1 MNCMNKFFLATALI
15 LFGSGCASQIVSVT
29 PAIVTAK
36 VIDLSGP
43 IITTTDKSIEEGETV
58 TLTELYKVEDV
69 VTKKPETT
77 VTCDNENVTID
88 KDVASFKST
97 GEFNFKVVSVD
108 AENNE
113 STATFK
119 VTVNAKPEP
128 TPEATAAPEPTPEE
142 KKETSSSSNSTTQ
155 SNTQQS
161 SNNQTTAQAQTDTF
175 SQQSQ
180 PATSQPATKYFMFS
194 DGYTMSTAL
203 PACKAEFSNYGNGT
217 KKCDPIVGD
226 DGIYKG
232 YVFTYNP

>member
-15 LFGSGCASQIVSVT
+15 FFGSGCASQTVSVT

-43 IITTTDKSIEEGETV
+43 VITTTDKTIEEGETV
-58 TLTELYKVEDV
+58 TLTELYKVEDA
-69 VTKKPETT
+69 VTKEPETT
-77 VTCDNENVTID
+77 VTCDNESVTID
-88 KDVASFKST
+88 TDVASFKST

-113 STATFK
+113 SAATFK
-119 VTVNAKPEP
+119 VTVNVKPEP
-128 TPEATAAPEPTPEE
+128 TPEATATPEPTPEA
-142 KKETSSSSNSTTQ
+142 KKDTSSSSNSTTQ
-155 SNTQQS
+155 SNTRQS
-161 SNNQTTAQAQTDTF
+161 SNSQTTAQAQTDTF

-180 PATSQPATKYFMFS
+180 SATSQSATKYFMFS

-203 PACKAEFSNYGNGT
+203 PACKAEFGNYGNGT
-217 KKCDPIVGD
+217 KKCEPIVGD

>member
-15 LFGSGCASQIVSVT
+15 FFGSGCASQTVSVT

-43 IITTTDKSIEEGETV
+43 VITTTDKIIEEGETV
-58 TLTELYKVEDV
+58 TLTELYKVEDA
-69 VTKKPETT
+69 VTKEPETT

-155 SNTQQS
+155 S
-161 SNNQTTAQAQTDTF
+161 QTDTS

-180 PATSQPATKYFMFS
+180 PAASQPATKYFMFS

>member
-161 SNNQTTAQAQTDTF
+161 SNNQTA
-175 SQQSQ
+175 
-180 PATSQPATKYFMFS
+180 SQPATKYFMFS

>member
-161 SNNQTTAQAQTDTF
+161 SNNQTTA
-175 SQQSQ
+175 
-180 PATSQPATKYFMFS
+180 SQPATKYFMFS